1 MQFSNTLETL
11 CKNYALTPQLAA
23 AALLVARC
31 GLSRSDVA
39 ALLLPQ
45 QAATTAAANGK
56 LFNQLCSQYSGL
68 SRLIG
73 DFSAQE
79 GRRRNGGCAIQL
91 RTKEAILSE
100 LEACLPELSGK
111 ERAAVLCQIADLQR
125 FRQQEA
131 AAAPVLVHFYIP
143 NKRVL

>member
-1 MQFSNTLETL
+1 MQFSNTIETL

-23 AALLVARC
+23 AALLVAKC
-31 GLSRSDVA
+31 GLSRSDVT

-68 SRLIG
+68 PRLID
-73 DFSAQE
+73 DFSAQK
-79 GRRRNGGCAIQL
+79 GRRNGGCAIQL

-100 LEACLPELSGK
+100 LEAILPELSGK

-125 FRQQEA
+125 FRQQDNAEA
-131 AAAPVLVHFYIP
+131 PTFVHFYLP
-143 NKRVL
+143 SKRVL

>member
-31 GLSRSDVA
+31 GLSRSDVT

-56 LFNQLCSQYSGL
+56 LFNQLYRQYPGM

-73 DFSAQE
+73 DFSAARQD
-79 GRRRNGGCAIQL
+79 RTRTAALQL
-91 RTKEAILSE
+91 RTKEAVLTE
-100 LEACLPELSGK
+100 MEACLPELSGK

-131 AAAPVLVHFYIP
+131 AAAPVLVHFYLP
-143 NKRVL
+143 SKRIL